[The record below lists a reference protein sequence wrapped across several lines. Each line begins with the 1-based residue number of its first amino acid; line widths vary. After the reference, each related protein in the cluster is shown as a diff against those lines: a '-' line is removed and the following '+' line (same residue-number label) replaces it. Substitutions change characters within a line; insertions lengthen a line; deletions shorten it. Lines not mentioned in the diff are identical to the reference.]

1 MYNAS
6 QTFKMTAFSVME
18 GYKFCLFAL
27 FLLLYFL
34 TVVINVVL
42 IAVIHQNKEL
52 HQPMNVFTCMLS
64 LNEVYGSTALLP
76 STMITLLSQTHEVSV
91 QWCAAQ
97 VFFLHTYAG
106 AEFCI
111 LALMGYDRYL
121 AICYPL
127 HYYSIMSNSR
137 IRKLIVL
144 VGLYPLVVFLCYFS
158 LTLRLRV
165 CGTEMPKL
173 HCVNMELVRN
183 ACSIPPYISIVGL
196 ALLLFF
202 VVPQVLMIVFS
213 YAQIAKVCLR
223 LQRASQRSAVKTCVP
238 HLVSLLNYT
247 IGSLFEVI
255 QSRFDMS
262 HMATEARIFLSLY
275 FIIIPPVTN
284 PVLYGLGTN
293 LVRIHILKLF
303 VKPKIWKSKISRAA
317 GAQPINQST

>member
-1 MYNAS
+1 
-6 QTFKMTAFSVME
+6 MTAYGVVE

-34 TVVINVVL
+34 TVVLNVVL
-42 IAVIHQNKEL
+42 IAVIHQNKDL
-52 HQPMNVFTCMLS
+52 HQPMNIFTCMLS
-64 LNEVYGSTALLP
+64 VNEVYGSSALLP
-76 STMITLLSQTHEVSV
+76 ATMLTLLSRTHEVSV
-91 QWCAAQ
+91 RWCTAQ
-97 VFFLHTYAG
+97 VFFLHTYAT

-144 VGLYPLVVFLCYFS
+144 VGLYPFIIFTCYFS
-158 LTLRLRV
+158 LTLRLRI
-165 CGTEMPKL
+165 CGTAMPKL

-183 ACSIPPYISIVGL
+183 ACSIPPYISAVGL
-196 ALLLFF
+196 ALITFC
-202 VVPQVLMIVFS
+202 VVPQVLMVVFS
-213 YAQIAKVCLR
+213 YAQIARVCLK
-223 LQRASQRSAVKTCVP
+223 LQRVSQRSALKTCVP
-238 HLVSLLNYT
+238 HLLCLLNYT
-247 IGSLFEVI
+247 IGGLFEII

-262 HMATEARIFLSLY
+262 YVATEARLFLSLY
-275 FIIIPPVTN
+275 FLIITPVAN

-303 VKPKIWKSKISRAA
+303 VKPGLWKWKTAA
-317 GAQPINQST
+317 GA